1 MFIQHQ
7 KSIRGF
13 ENASKGGTD
22 MTSREIVKR
31 AVRFQD
37 PPRIPY
43 NFDSNRTEN
52 GITYGE
58 DMER

>member
-1 MFIQHQ
+1 
-7 KSIRGF
+7 
-13 ENASKGGTD
+13 

-58 DMER
+58 DMMWVFAASKEMPGEADE

>member
-1 MFIQHQ
+1 
-7 KSIRGF
+7 
-13 ENASKGGTD
+13 